1 MASLARVRLNPGGIS
16 DGGIID
22 STSPVLLA
30 AIREAP
36 LPCATPSVT
45 RPTPRGDNTRS
56 FEAQPQP

>member
-36 LPCATPSVT
+36 LP
-45 RPTPRGDNTRS
+45 
-56 FEAQPQP
+56 AQRLQ